1 MNYGASCYSSLNT
14 ACHFLIYLIKWVS
27 RKSSG
32 VKTWLNKTKEVSQIQ
47 ESHSLHSYDIMA
59 DLTMFYQNHESKK
72 KRTKTFLPTSSKRLG
87 PMFINPETVPRELYA
102 KKQEQKK
109 GLQQE
114 CPTFSPLGNEIK
126 S

>member
-1 MNYGASCYSSLNT
+1 MMNYGASCYSSLNT

-72 KRTKTFLPTSSKRLG
+72 K
-87 PMFINPETVPRELYA
+87 
-102 KKQEQKK
+102 EQKHSCQHLVSALDQCSLTLK
-109 GLQQE
+109 QFQE
-114 CPTFSPLGNEIK
+114 NCMPRNKNKRKDCNKSARHFPLLEMK
-126 S
+126 